1 MPREMHTNTEKTS
14 NTPEK
19 CFTIYTAGGLF
30 TYRELAMN
38 LALKEAVWR
47 ISSGRYQLILPQS
60 EQPEGFEHPDVS
72 IQIRNT
78 DLWHVMRTDLL
89 LAQFD
94 GLELDAG
101 TVAEYMMAKFLGKP
115 TVILRSDSR
124 RMKNEGFDE
133 PYNLMLKNYPRT
145 VVLHIDS
152 LVDYL
157 DRWEGVK
164 PGAQAQ
170 LSFSEV
176 INLEKQA
183 IEKGVSELAEQI
195 IRGFDEARQL
205 PSPYTVEMAKEIY
218 KAARLLPGSGYDQLV
233 SEEALEQLIHRL
245 ERNGTL

>member
-1 MPREMHTNTEKTS
+1 MPQTLAVHQLPHHQPIKS
-14 NTPEK
+14 QLLPS
-19 CFTIYTAGGLF
+19 IPLGDLF

-38 LALKEAVWR
+38 LALKEAVWQL
-47 ISSGRYQLILPQS
+47 SAGRYQLILPQS

-145 VVLHIDS
+145 VVLHLDS

-157 DRWEGVK
+157 DRWEGVR
-164 PGAQAQ
+164 PEGE

-176 INLEKQA
+176 IDLEKQA

-195 IRGFDEARQL
+195 IKGFDEARRCRHPIRL
-205 PSPYTVEMAKEIY
+205 KWPKTFTGRRGCSP
-218 KAARLLPGSGYDQLV
+218 AAAMIELV
-233 SEEALEQLIHRL
+233 TEEALAELIQRL
-245 ERNGTL
+245 EKNGTL

>member
-1 MPREMHTNTEKTS
+1 MSQTPQSS
-14 NTPEK
+14 NIASSANQDSV
-19 CFTIYTAGGLF
+19 FTIYTAGGLF

-38 LALKEAVWR
+38 LALKEAVWQL
-47 ISSGRYQLILPQS
+47 SEGRYQLILPQS

-101 TVAEYMMAKFLGKP
+101 TVGEYMMAKFLGKP

-145 VVLHIDS
+145 VVLHLDS

-157 DRWEGVK
+157 DRWEGVR
-164 PGAQAQ
+164 PEGE

-176 INLEKQA
+176 IDLEKQA
-183 IEKGVSELAEQI
+183 IEKGINDLAEQI
-195 IRGFDEARQL
+195 IKGFDEVRQM
-205 PSPYTVEMAKEIY
+205 PSPYTPEMAKEVY
-218 KAARLLPGSGYDQLV
+218 RAARLLPGSGYDQLV
-233 SEEALEQLIHRL
+233 TEEALAELIQRL
-245 ERNGTL
+245 EQNGTL

>member
-1 MPREMHTNTEKTS
+1 MSQTFPTDPAKPYHS
-14 NTPEK
+14 QHGPLI
-19 CFTIYTAGGLF
+19 IYAAGGLF

-47 ISSGRYQLILPQS
+47 QSAGKYQLILPQS
-60 EQPEGFEHPDVS
+60 AQPEGFEHPDVS
-72 IQIRNT
+72 IQIRNA

-145 VVLHIDS
+145 IVLHLDS
-152 LVDYL
+152 LTDYL
-157 DRWEGVK
+157 NRWEMLK
-164 PGAQAQ
+164 PSGGQELA
-170 LSFSEV
+170 FDEV
-176 INLEKQA
+176 IEREKQA
-183 IEKGVSELAEQI
+183 IEKGVGELAAKVIE
-195 IRGFDEARQL
+195 GFEEVRQM
-205 PSPYTVEMAKEIY
+205 PSPYPPEMAKAVY
-218 KAARLLPGSGYDQLV
+218 RAARLLPGSGYDELV
-233 SEEALEQLIHRL
+233 SAEDLEALLIRL
-245 ERNGTL
+245 ESHGTL

>member
-1 MPREMHTNTEKTS
+1 MSQSPQSHQKNISK
-14 NTPEK
+14 NQILPY
-19 CFTIYTAGGLF
+19 TIYAAGGLF

-38 LALKEAVWR
+38 LAMKEAIWR
-47 ISSGRYQLILPQS
+47 QSSGKYQLILPQS
-60 EQPEGFEHPDVS
+60 EQPEGFENPDVS

-124 RMKNEGFDE
+124 RMQNAGFDE

-152 LVDYL
+152 LSDYL
-157 DRWEGVK
+157 DRWEGIK
-164 PGAQAQ
+164 PEQGQTPEFGA
-170 LSFSEV
+170 LIEM
-176 INLEKQA
+176 EKQA
-183 IEKGVSELAEQI
+183 MEQGVNNLAGRI
-195 IRGFDEARQL
+195 LAAFGEALQM
-205 PSPYTVEMAKEIY
+205 PSPYPNEMKKEIY
-218 KAARLLPGSGYDQLV
+218 RAARLLPGSGFDQFVTEDEL
-233 SEEALEQLIHRL
+233 EAVIDRL
-245 ERNGTL
+245 AANGSL

>member
-1 MPREMHTNTEKTS
+1 MSKPSQSS
-14 NTPEK
+14 NYASSANQDSA
-19 CFTIYTAGGLF
+19 FTIYTAGGLF

-47 ISSGRYQLILPQS
+47 ISEGRYRLILPQS
-60 EQPEGFEHPDVS
+60 EQPEGFEHPDAS

-145 VVLHIDS
+145 VVLHLDS

-157 DRWEGVK
+157 DRWEGVR
-164 PGAQAQ
+164 PEGE

-176 INLEKQA
+176 IDLEKQA

-195 IRGFDEARQL
+195 IKGFDEARQM
-205 PSPYTVEMAKEIY
+205 PSPYTPEMAKDVY
-218 KAARLLPGSGYDQLV
+218 RAARLLPGSGYDELV
-233 SEEALEQLIHRL
+233 PEEALAELTQRL
-245 ERNGTL
+245 EQNGTL

>member
-1 MPREMHTNTEKTS
+1 MPKTTQS
-14 NTPEK
+14 HPKNEPY
-19 CFTIYTAGGLF
+19 TIYAAGGLF

-38 LALKEAVWR
+38 LAIKEAIWEQ
-47 ISSGRYQLILPQS
+47 SSGKYQLILPQS

-101 TVAEYMMAKFLGKP
+101 TVAEYMMAKFLAKP

-124 RMKNEGFDE
+124 RMENAGFDE

-152 LVDYL
+152 LTDYL
-157 DRWEGVK
+157 NRWEKIK
-164 PGAQAQ
+164 PEKQDPLGFGE
-170 LSFSEV
+170 L
-176 INLEKQA
+176 IRIEKQA
-183 IEKGVSELAEQI
+183 MAQGVSDLAARI
-195 IRGFDEARQL
+195 IAAFDEAL
-205 PSPYTVEMAKEIY
+205 EMTSPYSEAMKKEIY
-218 KAARLLPGSGYDQLV
+218 QAARLMPGSGFDQFV
-233 SEEALEQLIHRL
+233 SEDDLEDLISRL
-245 ERNGTL
+245 QSHGSL